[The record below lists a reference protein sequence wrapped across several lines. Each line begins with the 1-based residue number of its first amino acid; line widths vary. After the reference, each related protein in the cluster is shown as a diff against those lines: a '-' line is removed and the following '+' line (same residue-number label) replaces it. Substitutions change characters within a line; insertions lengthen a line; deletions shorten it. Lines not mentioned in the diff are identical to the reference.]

1 MNRPTRHGLVFPL
14 LLLSGLLSLA
24 RNATAAEPATTA
36 LAAAKQYTD
45 LFKGGQAGKAV
56 ETYWDFETMLAGVF
70 GDDLKKQK
78 PADIAEMRKLMLKL
92 IKGVFASPDVAKLL
106 SSATYADFAS
116 KPDDAGRE
124 AVDFTVSLQ
133 EKQVTNRLLMA
144 RKGSTWRVIDA
155 GPDGRMMVPLL
166 KAEYQKALKA
176 GQVKTPLDY
185 VRAMAG
191 EPAK

>member
-1 MNRPTRHGLVFPL
+1 MNRSTRASLVLSVLLCGVALIAHGV
-14 LLLSGLLSLA
+14 
-24 RNATAAEPATTA
+24 TAAESGTTA
-36 LAAAKQYTD
+36 LAAAKQYAD
-45 LFKGGQAGKAV
+45 LFKAGQAGKAV

-78 PADIAEMRKLMLKL
+78 PADVAEMRKLMLKI
-92 IKGVFASPDVAKLL
+92 IKGVFANPDVAKTMA
-106 SSATYADFAS
+106 SATYADFAS
-116 KPDDAGRE
+116 KPEEVGRE

-133 EKQVTNRLLMA
+133 EKKVTNRLLMV
-144 RKGSTWRVIDA
+144 RKADAWRVVDA